1 MVSVEFRSVGPGTC
15 SWCRKEKSEVFTV
28 AFGDRSFDRATELCL
43 NDLRC
48 WIRLRLG
55 GTDQQPAG
63 RPAPAK
69 DAEA

>member
-28 AFGDRSFDRATELCL
+28 AFGDRSFDRPTELCL

-48 WIRLRLG
+48 WIRLKL
-55 GTDQQPAG
+55 AG
-63 RPAPAK
+63 PDKKEADRPAPPAGGK
-69 DAEA
+69 A